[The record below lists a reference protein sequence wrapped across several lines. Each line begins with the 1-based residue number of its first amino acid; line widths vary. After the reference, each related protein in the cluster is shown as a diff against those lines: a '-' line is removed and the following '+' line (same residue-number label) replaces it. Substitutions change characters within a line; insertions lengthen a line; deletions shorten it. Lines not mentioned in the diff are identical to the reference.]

1 MGPDTSIE
9 AALERGASRLTRW
22 SQDGTLIAPQQL
34 AKAWDQDL
42 RALQTAVQRGDLFEV
57 WVDKTPYFA
66 AVFTALGIEATAKV
80 CQALGGLTASAKL
93 LFLIREHGA
102 LNGQTVLQALK
113 SGTSMGRIEELSRAD
128 VAGA

>member
-1 MGPDTSIE
+1 VGPDTSIE